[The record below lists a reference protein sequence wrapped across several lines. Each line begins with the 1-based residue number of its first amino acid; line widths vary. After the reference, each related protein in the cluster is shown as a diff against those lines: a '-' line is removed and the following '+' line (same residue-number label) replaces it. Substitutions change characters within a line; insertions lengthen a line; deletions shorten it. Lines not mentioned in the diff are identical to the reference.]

1 MAEEDKKP
9 QAKIVEKKRLYD
21 GFFKIDELTI
31 EADMYGGGTQ
41 TVKRLN
47 FERGNAVAILPYD
60 PVRDEVLLV
69 NEVRPAMLVRGEYP
83 FNDSLPAGMIDKGET
98 AVDAALRETEEET
111 GQHLQ
116 NAKLLHAG
124 AFVSAGGTS
133 EKISIVYGNID
144 TSKAGGIHGEAS
156 EGENIKSVVISA
168 DEFIARANDGRLKD
182 MKSLACAF
190 WLAIHRDE
198 LREGPAATA
207 ADKTAAD
214 KIAGV
219 APSST
224 AKRPEAQITET
235 KTLYEGFFKIEEMTI
250 EMDKHEGGK
259 QTLKRLNFERGDA
272 VAMLGYDPK
281 LDKVVLINELR
292 SGMLAAGEYGF
303 SETLPAAMLKEGED
317 KITAAVDRMDRETG
331 LALKNPK
338 VVHEGAFVSA
348 GGTSERIAL
357 VAGMVDS
364 TKAKGINGRAD
375 IGENIKTVVVDADEF
390 IARAEDG
397 RLRDMKILAFAF
409 WFALNRD
416 SLKKEATAEQG
427 APTAK
432 KIANILK

>member
-31 EADMYGGGTQ
+31 EADMHGGGTQ

-47 FERGNAVAILPYD
+47 FERGNAVAVLLYD
-60 PVRDEVLLV
+60 PKRDEVVLI
-69 NEVRPAMLVRGEYP
+69 NEVRPAMLARGEYP
-83 FNDSLPAGMIDKGET
+83 FSDSAVAGMIDEGET
-98 AVDAALRETEEET
+98 ELEAGHRETHEET
-111 GQHLQ
+111 GQTLQ
-116 NAKLLHAG
+116 NAKLLHKG

-133 EKISIVYGNID
+133 EKIALVMGTVDS
-144 TSKAGGIHGEAS
+144 SKAGGIHGEAS
-156 EGENIKSVVISA
+156 EGENIKTVVIKS
-168 DEFIARANDGRLKD
+168 DEFIARAKDGRLKD
-182 MKSLACAF
+182 MKSLALAF

-198 LREGPAATA
+198 LRENIPAPEAEKTTA
-207 ADKTAAD
+207 E
-214 KIAGV
+214 KIAAV

-224 AKRPEAQITET
+224 GKRPEAEITAT

-281 LDKVVLINELR
+281 LDKVVMINELR

-303 SETLPAAMLKEGED
+303 SETVPAAMLKDGED
-317 KITAAVDRMDRETG
+317 KVQAAIDRMDRETG
-331 LALKNPK
+331 LKLHNPK
-338 VVHEGAFVSA
+338 LLHEGAFVSA

-357 VAGMVDS
+357 VAGTVDS

-375 IGENIKTVVVDADEF
+375 IGENIKTVVVDADDF

-397 RLRDMKILAFAF
+397 RLRDMKSLAFAF
-409 WFALNRD
+409 WLALNRD
-416 SLKKEATAEQG
+416 ELKKEAALAQD
-427 APTAK
+427 APAAK
-432 KIANILK
+432 KIANIFK

>member
-1 MAEEDKKP
+1 MMSTEDQKL

-31 EADMYGGGTQ
+31 EADVHGGGTQ

-60 PVRDEVLLV
+60 PKRDEVLLV
-69 NEVRPAMLVRGEYP
+69 NEVRPAMLARGEYP
-83 FNDSLPAGMIDKGET
+83 FNDSLPAGMIDKGES
-98 AVDAALRETEEET
+98 AIDAALRETEEET

-116 NAKLLHAG
+116 NAKLLHPG

-144 TSKAGGIHGEAS
+144 TSKAGGIHGEVT

-182 MKSLACAF
+182 MKSLASAF
-190 WLAIHRDE
+190 WLALHRDE
-198 LREGPAATA
+198 LREGTA
-207 ADKTAAD
+207 PETSLAD
-214 KIAGV
+214 KISGV
-219 APSST
+219 TPSST

-303 SETLPAAMLKEGED
+303 SETLPAAMLKDGED
-317 KITAAVDRMDRETG
+317 KVTAAVDRMNRETG
-331 LALKNPK
+331 LALNNPK
-338 VVHEGAFVSA
+338 LVHEGAFVSA

-357 VAGMVDS
+357 VAGTVDS
-364 TKAKGINGRAD
+364 TKASGIHGRAD

-397 RLRDMKILAFAF
+397 RLRDMKSLAMAF
-409 WFALNRD
+409 WLAINRD
-416 SLKKEATAEQG
+416 SLKQAAAQPEQP
-427 APTAK
+427 AAK
-432 KIANILK
+432 KIANILS

>member
-1 MAEEDKKP
+1 MMSTEDQKL

-31 EADMYGGGTQ
+31 EADVHGGGTQ

-60 PVRDEVLLV
+60 PKRDEVLLV
-69 NEVRPAMLVRGEYP
+69 NEVRPAMLARGEYP
-83 FNDSLPAGMIDKGET
+83 FNDSLPAGMIDKGES
-98 AVDAALRETEEET
+98 AIDAALRETEEET

-116 NAKLLHAG
+116 NAKLLHPG

-144 TSKAGGIHGEAS
+144 TSKAGGIHGEVT

-182 MKSLACAF
+182 MKSLASAF
-190 WLAIHRDE
+190 WLALHRDE
-198 LREGPAATA
+198 LREGTA
-207 ADKTAAD
+207 PETSLAD
-214 KIAGV
+214 KISGV
-219 APSST
+219 TPSST

-303 SETLPAAMLKEGED
+303 SETLPAAMLKDGED
-317 KITAAVDRMDRETG
+317 KVTAAVDRMNRETG
-331 LALKNPK
+331 LALNNPK
-338 VVHEGAFVSA
+338 LVHEGAFVSA

-357 VAGMVDS
+357 VAGTVDS
-364 TKAKGINGRAD
+364 TKASGIHGRAD

-397 RLRDMKILAFAF
+397 RLRDMKSLAMAF
-409 WFALNRD
+409 WLAINRD
-416 SLKKEATAEQG
+416 SLKQAAAQPEQP
-427 APTAK
+427 AAK

>member
-1 MAEEDKKP
+1 MSDEEKKP

-31 EADMYGGGTQ
+31 EADVHGGGTQ

-60 PVRDEVLLV
+60 PKRDEVLLV
-69 NEVRPAMLVRGEYP
+69 NEVRPAMLARGEYP

-98 AVDAALRETEEET
+98 AIDAALRETEEET

-116 NAKLLHAG
+116 NAKLLHPG

-182 MKSLACAF
+182 MKSLASAF
-190 WLAIHRDE
+190 WLALHRDE
-198 LREGPAATA
+198 LREGTA
-207 ADKTAAD
+207 PEKSLTD
-214 KIAGV
+214 KIVDV

-224 AKRPEAQITET
+224 SKRPEAQITET

-303 SETLPAAMLKEGED
+303 SETLPAAMLKDGED
-317 KITAAVDRMDRETG
+317 KLPAAVDRMNRETG
-331 LALKNPK
+331 LAFGNAKL
-338 VVHEGAFVSA
+338 VHEGAFVSA

-357 VAGMVDS
+357 VAGTVDS
-364 TKAKGINGRAD
+364 TKASGIHGRPD

-397 RLRDMKILAFAF
+397 RLRDMKSLAMAF
-409 WFALNRD
+409 WLALNRD
-416 SLKKEATAEQG
+416 SLKQAAAQPEPPA
-427 APTAK
+427 AK